1 MRKALTY
8 QKSNRTQKNS
18 AQGTNVTKN
27 LRQLKENRAQ
37 GTNVPYNQT
46 ELTENSAQDTNKT
59 IGQNSKKALRKA
71 LT

>member
-8 QKSNRTQKNS
+8 QKSDRTQKNS
-18 AQGTNVTKN
+18 AQGTNVKKSI
-27 LRQLKENRAQ
+27 QLKENRAQ

-59 IGQNSKKALRKA
+59 IWQNSKKTLRKA